1 MPAALRTLLALA
13 LLVVAVPLPAQHGAS
28 SAPPPAPDSLSRD
41 GYAAGARAAQ
51 QRGAAGWFWGG
62 FVVGAP
68 AGPGTLAILLGGNGR
83 GLAPYT
89 IASVGA
95 SLGVTVAAGRSR
107 VTLSHEQDALL
118 AGSDSLYAASYRR
131 GFTDAVRRRRAGRA
145 AMGSVAGVTAG
156 AAALYALL
164 CLAFC
169 GEHT

>member
-1 MPAALRTLLALA
+1 MLAPLRTLLALA

-28 SAPPPAPDSLSRD
+28 PAQPPAPDSLY

-68 AGPGTLAILLGGNGR
+68 AGPGALAILLGGNGR

-89 IASVGA
+89 IAGVGA
-95 SLGVTVAAGRSR
+95 SLGVAAAARRSR
-107 VTLSHEQDALL
+107 VTLSPEQDALL
-118 AGSDSLYAASYRR
+118 AGSDSLYAESYRR
-131 GFTDAVRRRRAGRA
+131 AFTDAVRRRRAERA
-145 AMGSVAGVTAG
+145 ALGSVVGVTAG
-156 AAALYALL
+156 AAALYALV

-169 GEHT
+169 GAHT